1 MSRDY
6 SPIVGLLPL
15 SLIVLVA
22 AGAVAAVARDAP
34 RAWIEGVRVE
44 VVEQQVHL
52 SYRLAN
58 AFDENLR
65 RRIQSGLPTGLVFDF
80 ELLRARKGW
89 FNKTVASGT
98 MQVVAMYNAVTRE
111 YLINY
116 KHDGNLIE
124 SRVVREVEQLRAAIT
139 EFSGLP
145 VFSVE
150 SRAGE
155 RLLVRL
161 RAELGTR
168 TLLFFIPTTLTTE
181 WAESRIFVVGRNGQ
195 GEAGE

>member
-1 MSRDY
+1 MNRDF
-6 SPIVGLLPL
+6 SSIVGLLPVA
-15 SLIVLVA
+15 LIVLT
-22 AGAVAAVARDAP
+22 AVAATARDTP
-34 RAWIEGVRVE
+34 RARIEGVRVE
-44 VVEQQVHL
+44 LAEQQVL
-52 SYRLAN
+52 LAFKLAN

-65 RRIQSGLPTGLVFDF
+65 RRIRSGLPTGIVFDF
-80 ELLRARKGW
+80 ELVRARKGW
-89 FNKTVASGT
+89 FNKDVDSGT

-124 SRVVREVEQLRAAIT
+124 SRVVREAEELRPAMT

-145 VFSVE
+145 VFSLE
-150 SRAGE
+150 NRGGE
-155 RLLVRL
+155 RLQVRV

-181 WAESRIFVVGRNGQ
+181 WAESRIFVGGRS
-195 GEAGE
+195 EPAPAGE